1 MIKRLS
7 ITYSFLHRRR
17 QIHFSSKVMRT
28 YFVRCVSTA
37 YIGLKFFSSWVRS
50 IRRGIGRATTCNYQ
64 DAERFPSR
72 YTARYGAHL
81 SLKRAFASGLEGGPF
96 INQTPHTHTTAADS
110 RFSLFCSFTIHD
122 LLRERWAERFK
133 LPGLGINI

>member
-96 INQTPHTHTTAADS
+96 INQTPHTHNRRGLTL
-110 RFSLFCSFTIHD
+110 FSL
-122 LLRERWAERFK
+122 LLFYYTRSTSREVGGTF
-133 LPGLGINI
+133 